1 MKQQESTNLRRR
13 QFLISSPIMLIG
25 APFLKSFPLLQ
36 QSAPKGPDLP
46 EELSPAEAEIVNNS
60 TMAKDIA
67 NFFGKGYSCAESGLA
82 VGLRHLKKSEDLIW
96 MAGGFGG
103 GLYHGDL
110 CGFLT
115 GSVMAIGLYAGG
127 LQLERGEAHKVCNQ
141 KLNEFWTWWTS
152 TAPLHCTE
160 IREGHKD
167 FKACHRLGRL
177 GAAKVEGL
185 FGTA

>member
-1 MKQQESTNLRRR
+1 MKQQEPTEIRRR
-13 QFLISSPIMLIG
+13 QFLASSSIMLIG
-25 APFLKSFPLLQ
+25 APFLAPFPLVQ
-36 QSAPKGPDLP
+36 QNPPRGPDLP

-60 TMAKDIA
+60 AMARDVA

-82 VGLRHLKKSEDLIW
+82 VGLHHLRKPEDLIW
-96 MAGGFGG
+96 TAGGFGG

-127 LQLERGEAHKVCNQ
+127 LQMERGAAHKVCAQ
-141 KLNEFWTWWTS
+141 KLNEFWTWWIS
-152 TAPLHCTE
+152 TAPLHCSE

-167 FKACHRLGRL
+167 FKVCHRLGRL
-177 GAAKVEGL
+177 AAAKVEGL
-185 FGTA
+185 LGTA